1 MKNKNQKISYLRP
14 TFLQPHFD
22 NFICELS
29 KNGYSKL
36 TIQSYS
42 CAISHFATW
51 IIKKKILLEN
61 VTSKDINNF
70 AKHHCR
76 CRVNG
81 RKCKISKHYLRR
93 IECFI
98 SYFYSIIQPKKNYD
112 KSVLPP
118 LFLKFKECLRS
129 RGLSNRT
136 ISSYEYSIYPILSK
150 YDKDPKQYNTAF
162 IRKIIINVA
171 KKHSRCTVKKLT
183 TALRA
188 YLRFLSTE
196 GVCIPNLDAAV
207 PSVAEWRLSSLPKYI
222 TPQELEEVIAACDIH
237 TKQGLRDR
245 AIVLLLSQLGLRA
258 GDISEMRL
266 NDISWKEGTLR
277 VCGKNKREVLLP
289 LPQEVG
295 DALLSYLERSRPSV
309 PINKVFLCLNAPYRP
324 FPNSSG
330 VSSVVSSALSRANIK
345 NPPSRGA
352 HLLRHT
358 AATNMLHKGAS
369 LETVSAVL
377 RHRSLDMTAYY
388 AKVDIPRLRR
398 IAQPW
403 PEVYHAK

>member
-1 MKNKNQKISYLRP
+1 
-14 TFLQPHFD
+14 
-22 NFICELS
+22 
-29 KNGYSKL
+29 
-36 TIQSYS
+36 
-42 CAISHFATW
+42 
-51 IIKKKILLEN
+51 
-61 VTSKDINNF
+61 
-70 AKHHCR
+70 
-76 CRVNG
+76 VNG

-98 SYFYSIIQPKKNYD
+98 SYFYSIIQPKKNHD

-118 LFLKFKECLRS
+118 LFLKFKERLRS
-129 RGLSNRT
+129 RGLSNKT

-358 AATNMLHKGAS
+358 AATNMLRKGAS

-398 IAQPW
+398 IVQPW